1 MRVLGTLARSP
12 EVALTEL
19 VANAW
24 DAGAS
29 FVNIVIPDDYGETL
43 VVRDDGCGMTPEQ
56 FRKRWMTLG
65 YNRVSHQGLLADLP
79 PERKDWNRR
88 AFGRNGVGRHGLLC
102 FASEYQVES
111 LRDGTGGRYVVRT
124 TDGENPFILLSEEFF
139 AAEGHGTTLTATV
152 AFNLPKP
159 EGIRNVLSARFLHD
173 PQFTVI
179 VNGQSVPLWEH
190 SGLIDRVSLKIT
202 DDLSVEVFFIDST
215 RAARTTQHQG
225 VAFWVGGR
233 LVGNPSWILGTR
245 LVIDGRTR
253 IAKQHTVV
261 VKIDGSFD
269 EVLPDWSGF
278 RESELVAKLYK
289 VIGDYVEEMFRQ
301 LSRGRIQDTTET
313 VLREHRQ
320 DIESLMPLARLEVA
334 EFMERYTA
342 QEPLVQPESLSAAVR
357 AMIQIEK
364 TRCGAALLEKL
375 SKLSEEDIEGLN
387 KLLESWSVRDAATV
401 LEEIDRRLIVI
412 EALNRLSGD
421 KKADELHTLH
431 PLVTEARW
439 LFGPEFDSPEYASN
453 VSLMTAALEIF
464 KKRAT
469 STTFLNSRKRPD
481 LLVLADMT
489 ISLVATERY
498 DDTNAL
504 SMMGEILLIELKR
517 GDSEI
522 TRENLNQANDY
533 VDDLLSSGLID
544 GTPRIRAFVVGHKI
558 GDKMQTVRTIGEHE
572 RGKICVTTYYQLVRT
587 ANKRLFRLREQL
599 SLRYEE
605 LSTPDVLK
613 RVLAEPLQ
621 LQLRAQGAASTQRE
635 ECS

>member
-1 MRVLGTLARSP
+1 
-12 EVALTEL
+12 
-19 VANAW
+19 
-24 DAGAS
+24 
-29 FVNIVIPDDYGETL
+29 
-43 VVRDDGCGMTPEQ
+43 
-56 FRKRWMTLG
+56 
-65 YNRVSHQGLLADLP
+65 
-79 PERKDWNRR
+79 
-88 AFGRNGVGRHGLLC
+88 
-102 FASEYQVES
+102 
-111 LRDGTGGRYVVRT
+111 
-124 TDGENPFILLSEEFF
+124 
-139 AAEGHGTTLTATV
+139 
-152 AFNLPKP
+152 
-159 EGIRNVLSARFLHD
+159 
-173 PQFTVI
+173 
-179 VNGQSVPLWEH
+179 
-190 SGLIDRVSLKIT
+190 
-202 DDLSVEVFFIDST
+202 
-215 RAARTTQHQG
+215 
-225 VAFWVGGR
+225 
-233 LVGNPSWILGTR
+233 
-245 LVIDGRTR
+245 
-253 IAKQHTVV
+253 
-261 VKIDGSFD
+261 
-269 EVLPDWSGF
+269 
-278 RESELVAKLYK
+278 
-289 VIGDYVEEMFRQ
+289 
-301 LSRGRIQDTTET
+301 